1 MAEPISGTTKAF
13 MAVSVVTQAA
23 GFVMQGQ
30 AAQRAAQS
38 QSAVLAQQ
46 AARDRQIAEAAAE
59 DQRRADAQFKSK
71 RRAILGGSGVQIGTG
86 SPLLVDADIAK
97 EAELSAQRILVG
109 GEVTA
114 RRREQ
119 QAQLSILEGRG
130 ARTASLIQAGGAL
143 LRGGV
148 ELSR

>member
-38 QSAVLAQQ
+38 QAAVLAQQ

-119 QAQLSILEGRG
+119 QAQLAQLEGRG

>member
-1 MAEPISGTTKAF
+1 MVEPITKAF
-13 MAVSVVTQAA
+13 MAASVATTAF
-23 GFVMQGQ
+23 GFIKQGQ
-30 AAQRAAQS
+30 AAQAAAQA
-38 QSAVLAQQ
+38 QAAVLAQQ
-46 AARDRQIAEAAAE
+46 AARDRQIAAAAAE
-59 DQRRADAQFKSK
+59 DQRRADTQFKSK
-71 RRAILGGSGVQIGTG
+71 RRALLGGAGIEIGTG